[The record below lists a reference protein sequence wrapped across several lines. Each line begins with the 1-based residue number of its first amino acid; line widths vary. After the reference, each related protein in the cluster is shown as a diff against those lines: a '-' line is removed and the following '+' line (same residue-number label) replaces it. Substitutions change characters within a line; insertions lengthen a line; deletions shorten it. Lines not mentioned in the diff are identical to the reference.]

1 MNPTIVNRGAA
12 AVLTAAL
19 CLASAVPC
27 DACFSIVVGKNASGD
42 GCVLVAHNE
51 DDSPPQVVNHH
62 KVPRR
67 THVRG
72 ETVALGNG
80 GQVEQVR
87 QTWAY
92 LWSEM
97 PGMQFSD
104 SYVNEWGVCVTS
116 DNCPSRETQGEL
128 TDGGIGKMLRRLV
141 AERARTAREGVG
153 IAGELVERFG
163 YVASGRTYI
172 IADPEEG
179 WLFCAVQ
186 GKRWL
191 ARRVGDDEVAMV
203 ANTFTVR
210 DVDLA
215 DTANVIASREIL
227 TYAIKRGWYNPDK
240 DGPFDFATVY
250 ADPESATHP
259 VNYGRQSVGLRYVAV
274 NPLTIGDNPPF
285 SVVPSKKLEV
295 ADLIR
300 VLRHNAGNSPIRTV
314 DGRQVS
320 CHSSEAICRGAT
332 QTSFVTRLGKRPSRE
347 LGIVYWVCLSA
358 PETSVL
364 IPFHFGIPDFPA
376 GFRTGAERPTHRL
389 FDRKVKSPFRP
400 DASQAFWTFSNFRNK
415 ALVMPDSARTRIR
428 DEAEVIEARA
438 LRSIETA
445 TEGLHSASPDA
456 TMKLLQALPGD
467 VYLSALTMM
476 AEARS
481 SDASPQTIQ
490 PQ

>member
-1 MNPTIVNRGAA
+1 MNSTLADRSI
-12 AVLTAAL
+12 AAL
-19 CLASAVPC
+19 LTVAICLVSAVPC
-27 DACFSIVVGKNASGD
+27 AACFSIVAGKNATID

-67 THVRG
+67 THVHG
-72 ETVALGNG
+72 EMVTLGNG

-87 QTWAY
+87 ETWAY

-116 DNCPSRETQGEL
+116 DNCPSREDQSEL
-128 TDGGIGKMLRRLV
+128 TDGGIGMMLRRLV
-141 AERARTAREGVG
+141 AERARTAREGVR

-179 WLFCAVQ
+179 WLFCAVR

-210 DVDLA
+210 DVDLS
-215 DTANVIASREIL
+215 DTANVVASKDVL
-227 TYAIKRGWYNPDK
+227 TYAVKRGWYNPDK
-240 DGPFDFATVY
+240 DGPFNFAAVY
-250 ADPESATHP
+250 ADPESAAHP

-274 NPLTIGDNPPF
+274 NPRTIGDNPPF
-285 SVVPSKKLEV
+285 SVVPSEKLGV

-300 VLRHNAGNSPIRTV
+300 VLRHNANSSSICTV

-320 CHSSEAICRGAT
+320 CHLSEAICRGAT
-332 QTSFVTRLGKRPSRE
+332 QTSFVAHLGKQPSRE
-347 LGIVYWVCLSA
+347 LGIVYWGCLSA
-358 PETSVL
+358 PETSVF

-376 GFRTGAERPTHRL
+376 GFRTVAERPTQEL
-389 FDRKVKSPFRP
+389 FDRKVRSPFRP

-415 ALVMPDSARTRIR
+415 ALVMSDSARTRIR
-428 DEAEVIEARA
+428 NKAETIEASA
-438 LRSIETA
+438 MRSIETA

-467 VYLSALTMM
+467 IYLSALTMM
-476 AEARS
+476 AEVQS
-481 SDASPQTIQ
+481 SDAPPQTIQ